1 MKTNKINEKVKDTTS
16 MHRPIWKR
24 GKTLLD
30 KALEKKVEKLKKT
43 EEKLTQQKLKFK
55 SKQTKL
61 PFRSDES
68 IYERIS
74 NLVDKVVAP
83 TNIFQWEE
91 TIRERF
97 ERSVKN
103 IKDQNEED

>member
-1 MKTNKINEKVKDTTS
+1 MKTNKINENVKDTTS

-30 KALEKKVEKLKKT
+30 KALEKKAEKRKKT
-43 EEKLTQQKLKFK
+43 KEKLTQKKLKFK

-68 IYERIS
+68 IYERIF
-74 NLVDKVVAP
+74 NLVEKSIAP
-83 TNIFQWEE
+83 TDVYQWEE
-91 TIRERF
+91 DIKERF